1 LTSFGESARDA
12 SGNPVPPPALTGP
25 PFGDPLDLAPGRFNW
40 TGGTTLKDG
49 KLYVG
54 DFFQGRV
61 QVLNVVKDGAT
72 GGATK
77 VPEPASLLGLGLL
90 AIGATTTLRKKQQ
103 KTATALKA

>member
-1 LTSFGESARDA
+1 MAAWKSNALDA
-12 SGNPVPPPALTGP
+12 SGNPVAPPGLTYP
-25 PFGDPLDLAPGRFNW
+25 PIANPVDLTPGRFNW
-40 TGGTTLKDG
+40 TGGTTLKDN

-72 GGATK
+72 K

-90 AIGATTTLRKKQQ
+90 GIGATATLRKKQQ